1 MLKKDYFKDNGIA
14 DVRSTTT
21 VSMSLWLP
29 ANKPNDVVIEGFSTS
44 GYNKLK
50 LSYKIACNNAQ
61 KEQNIIKVKCG
72 DNAVTVPSATLGG
85 ANEFS
90 EVVIEDIPV
99 GISTI
104 TFVSDEANDA
114 GFCIDDIKLE
124 GAK

>member
-1 MLKKDYFKDNGIA
+1 M
-14 DVRSTTT
+14 
-21 VSMSLWLP
+21 
-29 ANKPNDVVIEGFSTS
+29 
-44 GYNKLK
+44 K

-114 GFCIDDIKLE
+114 GFRIDDIKLE

>member
-1 MLKKDYFKDNGIA
+1 M
-14 DVRSTTT
+14 
-21 VSMSLWLP
+21 
-29 ANKPNDVVIEGFSTS
+29 
-44 GYNKLK
+44 
-50 LSYKIACNNAQ
+50 
-61 KEQNIIKVKCG
+61 
-72 DNAVTVPSATLGG
+72 TVPSATLGG

-114 GFCIDDIKLE
+114 GFRIDDIKLE